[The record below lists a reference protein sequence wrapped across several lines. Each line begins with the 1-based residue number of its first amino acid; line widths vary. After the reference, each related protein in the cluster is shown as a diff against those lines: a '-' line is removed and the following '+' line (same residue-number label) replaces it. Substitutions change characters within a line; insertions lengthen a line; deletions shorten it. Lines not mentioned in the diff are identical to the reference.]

1 METFRK
7 KIQQTTGWSD
17 AIVNTIQSEAEARIY
32 IGAGLKEAIINGKP
46 ALIQPR
52 IDPNYQM
59 PEWWIKEHGKKWRG
73 WTNCDLMG
81 EGYPPPVEYGDPF
94 ELHHIGLLTAS
105 PLAVLTWA
113 QHREQGNFAVLHSLD
128 DYSDIDRNGFA
139 KEKSAHWMARCA
151 GLNK

>member
-1 METFRK
+1 MKDFRK

-59 PEWWIKEHGKKWRG
+59 PGGRQAEF
-73 WTNCDLMG
+73 
-81 EGYPPPVEYGDPF
+81 V
-94 ELHHIGLLTAS
+94 
-105 PLAVLTWA
+105 V
-113 QHREQGNFAVLHSLD
+113 
-128 DYSDIDRNGFA
+128 
-139 KEKSAHWMARCA
+139 
-151 GLNK
+151 